1 MYNRFI
7 FVLFCF
13 VGFSIQSQTFSK
25 DFVSKKFLIKGDTI
39 QIDSVSINSQRF
51 TIFNSQSK
59 LIPFQEYKIDFG
71 KAILIIDSKKY
82 TEIRVEYFRFPDF
95 VTKNYTPFD
104 EKLIVPNSTN
114 TGKLYSLTTNKK
126 VSEIK
131 LFNGL
136 KTKGFITRGITSGN
150 NQNAVTNSALD
161 LEISGKLS
169 KDVTLLANIFDT
181 NIPLQENGY
190 SQNITDFD
198 RIFIEMF
205 SKNWRVKAGDI
216 SLENK
221 ESYFLNFSKQ
231 VSGLQVEANVNKKIK
246 VGASG
251 AIVRGKFNRFNFT
264 AVEGNQGP
272 YKLFG
277 VNNEPAI
284 VIIAGSETVYINGIP
299 IKRGED
305 KDYTIDYNLAEIEFN
320 TTFPITNDMR
330 ILVEFQYSD
339 RNYSRFITYEEA
351 SFKSDNFN
359 LSGYFYSEN
368 DAKNQPLQQSLTEEQ
383 KEVLVNAGNNQDLM
397 ISESAFR
404 DEYSENKILYKKILT
419 GATEV
424 FEYSTISTDELYFVT
439 FTNVGQ
445 NRGDY
450 SIDKSTAIGTIFK
463 YIGANLGEYSPI
475 IRLVAP
481 TKSQFFI
488 VKSDYNPT
496 EKTRLNTE
504 IAFSN
509 NDANLFS
516 SIDDNQNTALAAKVG
531 WEQILIDKKWQLKS
545 NINHEFVQQNFKTI
559 QRWESVEFNRDWN
572 IVSNNATKNLFQSE
586 FTLQNKKDDFIL
598 YRFNNLS
605 YTNIFKGN
613 KHELSSKIKL
623 KNTSFSVDGSLLN
636 NTSSLEDNSFLRAK
650 AKIEHSF
657 TKTWI
662 GSFINFENNDRKN
675 KTTQEFIN
683 LSHRFNEYETYLGI
697 GDSTKIFAKIGINY
711 RNNDSIKLNKF
722 TEVNNRK
729 TVYVNSKIIE
739 NKKTNLSVYA
749 NYRITEN
756 AFQVDEKS
764 LNSKVIFKQR
774 LFNDFLSFG
783 TIYETSSGN
792 IARQDYVYIKTEPGQ
807 GFYTWIDYNNDGIQ
821 DFNEFEIAQFQD
833 QAEYLRIPKPN
844 LIYIATQRAKWDQS
858 LTLNFGK
865 WATKEGFKK
874 TISHFYNQSFLTI
887 ENEKERIGN
896 SFYLNPFDIDENN
909 LIGLN
914 FSFRNSLYFNR
925 NLQKNSFTYT
935 YGSSKNKQQYFI
947 GNQENNIKIHQ
958 LNYSHKFSSFWLID
972 LMTKS
977 SMNTLETENFSN
989 RNYEINVQEI
999 EPKISFLFNK
1009 DNRFSVSYHYK
1020 KKKNQLQDFEKLQ
1033 QQKFELDY
1041 FYIDKKKNQIS
1052 ASIQVFLND
1061 FTGNTNTPVAYQML
1075 EGLQAGENYT
1085 WNLLFNKKLN
1095 SFLNLNLN
1103 YLGRKSENSRTIHT
1117 GSVQLKAIF

>member
-181 NIPLQENGY
+181 NIPLQDNGY

-496 EKTRLNTE
+496 EKTRLSTE

-516 SIDDNQNTALAAKVG
+516 TIDDNQNTALAAKVG

-598 YRFNNLS
+598 YRFNNLT

-657 TKTWI
+657 TKIWI
-662 GSFINFENNDRKN
+662 GSFINFETNDRKN

-1009 DNRFSVSYHYK
+1009 DNRFSVSYHYE

-1033 QQKFELDY
+1033 QQKFGLDY

-1103 YLGRKSENSRTIHT
+1103 YLGRKSENSKTIHT
-1117 GSVQLKAIF
+1117 GSVQLRAVF